1 MLWFIL
7 GRISAGEQ
15 PQGRAVVFRVQ
26 FLTGPLGLC
35 QRADG
40 FFRLPHQGQ
49 LHLFI
54 VCHSN
59 HLLHILGHIVH

>member
-15 PQGRAVVFRVQ
+15 PQGRAVVFHVQ

-40 FFRLPHQGQ
+40 FFRLPHQVQ
-49 LHLFI
+49 IHLFVVWHYI
-54 VCHSN
+54 HTFLSS
-59 HLLHILGHIVH
+59 LL